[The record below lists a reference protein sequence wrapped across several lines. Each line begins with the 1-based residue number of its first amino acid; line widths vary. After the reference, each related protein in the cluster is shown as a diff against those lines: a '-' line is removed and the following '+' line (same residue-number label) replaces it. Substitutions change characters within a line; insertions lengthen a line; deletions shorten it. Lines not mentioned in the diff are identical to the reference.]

1 MTINFL
7 FFLFLVIFFERH
19 WSVEGDLGWEVLSL
33 SQVNT
38 NIVSHK
44 LLKWFHVTGSRKNK
58 KNRYFLNDN
67 AINAITPS
75 FPSSLMTV
83 ATFFK
88 NKKKFKA

>member
-44 LLKWFHVTGSRKNK
+44 LLKWFHVREAAKI

-67 AINAITPS
+67 AINAIPPS
-75 FPSSLMTV
+75 SPSSLMTV